1 MFSFEHDEEAG
12 AGPSRPR
19 RPTVSSSGSWE
30 PTRPNLG
37 RDGDKPSSRLWGPAS
52 SSSNSPEHV
61 TTLGRR
67 PLLSSTHTSRSSR
80 KGIAFERSSGE
91 GEFHSS
97 PEGRDVQF
105 RGRAPRSARYAQIP
119 TSFKSGFT
127 DDTVIDENGEEGFKP
142 GGPLHSAW
150 SAYKAW
156 GDDLGNA
163 KRAYD
168 ARKAKI
174 PWRPKEDLAARIGG
188 QAMNLGQ
195 SYTSDERE

>member
-37 RDGDKPSSRLWGPAS
+37 RDEDKPSSRLWGPAS

-67 PLLSSTHTSRSSR
+67 PLLSSTHISRSSR

-91 GEFHSS
+91 GELHSS

-105 RGRAPRSARYAQIP
+105 RGRAPRSARHAQIYP

-127 DDTVIDENGEEGFKP
+127 DDMVIDENGEECFKP
-142 GGPLHSAW
+142 GGPLHTAY
-150 SAYKAW
+150 SAYRSWGGDYRDAKSDGHAHYSDLFRAKDKKALSPLSSW
-156 GDDLGNA
+156 GSPN
-163 KRAYD
+163 
-168 ARKAKI
+168 
-174 PWRPKEDLAARIGG
+174 RPPRP
-188 QAMNLGQ
+188 
-195 SYTSDERE
+195 RP